1 MQNQDGIMKAIAY
14 ISTTFN
20 QAEIKYSVLDKELTA
35 LRWAVKRL
43 KPFLYGRFFIIHS
56 DHKPLSY
63 LQGMRLLDARLAR
76 TLEELG
82 EFDFEIRYVPGKLN
96 TFADALS
103 RSSLCQYVNLSLDPS
118 SYLSSFEEHHVKPGA
133 DTLFRCLSIFKC
145 GDEHSHIEIRQE
157 TIEEILS
164 SPENYNIELTST
176 LCRQLKLSRHAGV
189 MPCYESV
196 QAFCNKQSTPV
207 FIYEDTVGFVR
218 YEPLKRNPQRKP
230 AYLRSYDSVCF
241 YLLSPSGDVDLQNYK
256 FCSKREEEVVVLK
269 ELADDLEVVE
279 FSLRIQ
285 QAK

>member
-1 MQNQDGIMKAIAY
+1 
-14 ISTTFN
+14 
-20 QAEIKYSVLDKELTA
+20 
-35 LRWAVKRL
+35 
-43 KPFLYGRFFIIHS
+43 
-56 DHKPLSY
+56 
-63 LQGMRLLDARLAR
+63 MRLLDARLAR

-96 TFADALS
+96 TFADTLL

-176 LCRQLKLSRHAGV
+176 LRRQLRLSRHAGV